1 MKNILK
7 LITILC
13 GILLFV
19 SCATS
24 MTPVQ
29 VSNTLPTMTKSKF
42 ITQSQAQESNCKYLT
57 KGRKY
62 TAPVGLTSRD
72 DLYYG
77 AKGIDDW
84 VKLDGGNA
92 YVLKNFNWVTVDHN
106 GTTQLNLEFDTL
118 LCE

>member
-1 MKNILK
+1 MSPIE
-7 LITILC
+7 
-13 GILLFV
+13 V
-19 SCATS
+19 SS
-24 MTPVQ
+24 
-29 VSNTLPTMTKSKF
+29 TLPTMTKSKF

-62 TAPVGLTSRD
+62 TAPVGFTTRD
-72 DLYYG
+72 DLRNG
-77 AKGIDDW
+77 ARGIDEW

-92 YVLKNFNWVTVDHN
+92 YELKNFNWVVVDQN